1 MVHVQCPGSGDP
13 YMYINLQYVIRE
25 VDYKAIA
32 GRETVG
38 RASGQ
43 VTLLSEESTQT
54 SDYLQHAV
62 CTIM

>member
-1 MVHVQCPGSGDP
+1 
-13 YMYINLQYVIRE
+13 MYINLQYVIRE